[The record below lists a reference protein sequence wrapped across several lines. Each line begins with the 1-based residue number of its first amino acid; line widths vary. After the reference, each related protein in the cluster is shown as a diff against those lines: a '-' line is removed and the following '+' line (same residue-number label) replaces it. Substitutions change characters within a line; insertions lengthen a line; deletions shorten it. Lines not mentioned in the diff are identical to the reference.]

1 MRPRRSTALAA
12 SRFATLA
19 NHFCN
24 ETDGLKWRLTK
35 KGAAAL
41 QTYAESAVLRILG
54 IAAAT
59 VQKVTLEPGDVR
71 RAERYLGCFLGV
83 ADFPPGGKPAPVVF
97 PQRLCVKA
105 LKKRHSDLGRR
116 KLRVSKATGTRIEVL
131 YTTVVR
137 FLLAVLDRSSPTN
150 AQGAVKATL
159 GPEDVAY
166 VLDGFSLTATP
177 APEAAEAAAVPAS
190 A

>member
-19 NHFCN
+19 GHFCG
-24 ETDGLKWRLTK
+24 ESADIKWHLTK
-35 KGAAAL
+35 KGAAVL
-41 QTYAESAVLRILG
+41 QVYTESAVLRILG

-59 VQKVTLEPGDVR
+59 VQKVTLEPGDVL

-83 ADFPPGGKPAPVVF
+83 ADFPVGGKPAPVAF

-105 LKKRHSDLGRR
+105 LKKHHSDLGRR
-116 KLRVSKATGTRIEVL
+116 KLRVSKATSKRIEVL

-150 AQGAVKATL
+150 AEGAVKASL

-166 VLDGFSLTATP
+166 VLDGFALTASVS
-177 APEAAEAAAVPAS
+177 AEAS
-190 A
+190 AEA

>member
-1 MRPRRSTALAA
+1 MRPRRSTSLAA

-24 ETDGLKWRLTK
+24 ETDNLKWRLTK

-41 QTYAESAVLRILG
+41 QTYTESAVLRILG

-116 KLRVSKATGTRIEVL
+116 KLRVSKATSQRIEVL

-137 FLLAVLDRSSPTN
+137 FLISAVNRTSPTN
-150 AQGAVKATL
+150 TL
-159 GPEDVAY
+159 GTHKVSIGPDEIAY
-166 VLDGFSLTATP
+166 ALDGFALTA
-177 APEAAEAAAVPAS
+177 APLAS
-190 A
+190 AS